1 MSSALANENKK
12 LRQQLAQERRANAMN
27 RLITIKYRNAL
38 LARVQM
44 DMSAAALN
52 SALAS
57 MIKSLTEKSNLT
69 KSNPKSSV

>member
-12 LRQQLAQERRANAMN
+12 LRQQLAQERRANTMN
-27 RLITIKYRNAL
+27 RLITIKFRNAL

-44 DMSAAALN
+44 DMEAAAMN
-52 SALAS
+52 RALAS

-69 KSNPKSSV
+69 KSNPTSSV